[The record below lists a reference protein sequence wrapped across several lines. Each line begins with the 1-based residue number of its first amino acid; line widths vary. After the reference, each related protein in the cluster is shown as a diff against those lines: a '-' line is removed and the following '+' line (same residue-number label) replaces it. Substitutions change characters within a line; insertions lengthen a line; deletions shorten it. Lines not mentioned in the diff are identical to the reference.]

1 MEPLQHTI
9 KAVSRRREVSG
20 YAAKCVL
27 VLCLAV
33 LRVAAADSTNFPTI
47 FNTQDTNAIPLP
59 PVEAAKLMQAPPG
72 FKVRLFAGE
81 PDVQQPIGMTMD
93 DRGRLWVAENY
104 TYGEAKVNFDL
115 RLRDRVVILEDT
127 HHEGHFDKRTVFWD
141 QGQRLTSVAVGFGG
155 VWVLCAPQLL
165 FIPDKNGDDI
175 PDGPPV
181 VVLDGWNDDVIR
193 HNIVNGLFWGPD
205 GWLYGRQGI
214 QATSHVGK
222 PGAPQTERTPM
233 NAGIWRYHPTRKVF
247 EVVAQG
253 TTNPWGFDYNEE
265 GEMFFINTVIG
276 HLWHLIPGA
285 HYKRMYGEDFDLHTY
300 GLIDQHADH
309 YHFDTGK
316 GWTATRYLKGG
327 SDEMGGGHAHSG
339 LMFYL
344 GDNWPAR
351 YYNTLFTVNFH
362 GRRLNNE
369 ILERTGSGYVGHHGA
384 DLFKTDDVWFRGL
397 DLITGPDGGVYVSDW
412 SDVGECHNSEGVHR
426 TSGRIYKLAY
436 GEPAPPTIKDVAAL
450 STLDLCRLQTHK
462 NDWFPR
468 HARRILQERAVSGE
482 DMRVAKT
489 ELVRLY
495 DSDPVLSHKLRF
507 LWSLYVIGGADESW
521 LLRQLE
527 NENEH
532 VRAWAVRLL
541 IDQGTPSEA
550 ALAKFVELARKD
562 SSGLVRLYLS
572 SALQRLPV
580 TKRIDLAAGLLGHAE
595 DANDHNL
602 PLMIW
607 YGIEPVVGSNA
618 EAAVT
623 LSSHSAI
630 PLVRR
635 YTARWFAETMESN
648 PAPINS
654 LLKAAFERGGA
665 DFQLEVLRGMSD
677 GLRGWR
683 KAPRPVEWD
692 VASSKISAS
701 ESSEMQ
707 ERGRNLSLLF
717 GDGRA
722 LDEVR
727 AVALNSKEAAEARLK
742 ALQILL
748 DTRPPELLP
757 VLVKLVSERTVGVAA
772 AKGLMSYDDSNSPA
786 LILKVYNHFSA
797 EERPD
802 VVEALISRPSGAR
815 QLLAGVAKGKISRG
829 DISAFH
835 ARQIQNLGNEELS
848 SQLRDVWG
856 EIRGTAGDKQKLI
869 ARYRKLLTPERL
881 RAADPAKGRVLFSQT
896 CAICHVLYGEGA
908 RIGPDLTGSSRDNLE
923 YLLENIV
930 DPSAIVGADYRVSIV
945 TLKDGRVLN
954 GILRDQT
961 AKTLTIQSPGTSLT
975 VERTEVADLKASSV
989 SLMPEG
995 LLEAL
1000 RDDQIP
1006 DLIRYLMSREQVPLP
1021 PSSAGAAKAGN

>member
-1 MEPLQHTI
+1 MNTRSLLRL
-9 KAVSRRREVSG
+9 ALMS
-20 YAAKCVL
+20 AC
-27 VLCLAV
+27 CLAS
-33 LRVAAADSTNFPTI
+33 LRLTAADSTNFPAI
-47 FNTQDTNAIPLP
+47 FNTQDPKAIPLAP
-59 PVEAAKLMQAPPG
+59 LEAAKLMKAPSG
-72 FKVRLFAGE
+72 FNVTLFAGE
-81 PDVQQPIGMTMD
+81 PDVQQPIGITTD

-127 HHEGHFDKRTVFWD
+127 RHEGHFDKRTVFWD
-141 QGQRLTSVAVGFGG
+141 QGQHLTSVAVGFGG

-181 VVLDGWNDDVIR
+181 VVLDGWNDDSIR

-205 GWLYGRQGI
+205 GWLYGRHGI
-214 QATSHVGK
+214 AGTSHIGK
-222 PGAPQTERTPM
+222 PGDPPDKRTTL
-233 NAGIWRYHPTRKVF
+233 NACIWRYHPTRKVF

-253 TTNPWGFDYNEE
+253 TTNPWGFDYNAE

-285 HYKRMYGEDFDLHTY
+285 HYKRMYGEDYDLHTY

-316 GWTATRYLKGG
+316 GWGATRYT
-327 SDEMGGGHAHSG
+327 SDGMGGGHAHEG

-369 ILERTGSGYVGHHGA
+369 ILERSGSGYVGHHGG
-384 DLFKTDDVWFRGL
+384 DVFKTDDVWFRGL
-397 DLITGPDGGVYVSDW
+397 DLITGPDGGVYLSDW
-412 SDVGECHNSEGVHR
+412 SDVGECHNSEGIHR

-436 GEPAPPTIKDVAAL
+436 GQPPAPTIKDVAAF
-450 STLDLCRLQTHK
+450 STLDLCRLQTHT
-462 NDWFPR
+462 NDWFTR
-468 HARRILQERAVSGE
+468 HARRVLQERAASGE
-482 DMRVAKT
+482 DMRTAKT
-489 ELVRLY
+489 ELIRLF
-495 DSDPVLSHKLRF
+495 DSDPVPAHKLHF
-507 LWSLYVIGGADESW
+507 LWSLYVIGGTDEPW
-521 LLRQLE
+521 LLQQLHH
-527 NENEH
+527 ENEH
-532 VRAWAVRLL
+532 IRAWAVRLL

-550 ALAKFVELARKD
+550 ALKEFVKLSRND

-572 SALQRLPV
+572 SALQRLPFTQRV
-580 TKRIDLAAGLLGHAE
+580 DLAAGLLSHPE

-607 YGIEPVVGSNA
+607 YGIEPIVGNRPDDA
-618 EAAVT
+618 IT
-623 LSSHSAI
+623 LSRNTEF
-630 PLVRR
+630 PLVRQ
-635 YTARWFAETMESN
+635 YTARWFAESIELN
-648 PAPINS
+648 PAPLNN
-654 LLKAAFERGGA
+654 LLKAAFETGA
-665 DFQLEVLRGMSD
+665 AEFQIEVIRGMSE

-683 KAPRPVEWD
+683 KAPRPAEWD
-692 VASSKISAS
+692 VVSSKVSAS
-701 ESSEMQ
+701 EDPEMR

-727 AVALNSKEAAEARLK
+727 MVALSGKESAPARLK
-742 ALQILL
+742 AIQILV
-748 DTRPPELLP
+748 DTRPPDLLS
-757 VLVKLVSERTVGVAA
+757 VLVKLVQERTVGVAA
-772 AKGLMSYDDSNSPA
+772 AKGLMAFDDTNAPA
-786 LILKVYNHFSA
+786 LVLKAYSHFSA
-797 EERPD
+797 EEKPQ
-802 VVEALISRPSGAR
+802 VIEALVSRPAGAR
-815 QLLAGVAKGKISRG
+815 QLLAKVAEGKINRR
-829 DISAFH
+829 DISVFH
-835 ARQIQNLGNEELS
+835 ARQIQNLGDEQLS
-848 SQLRDVWG
+848 GQLREVWG
-856 EIRGTAGDKQKLI
+856 EIRNTAADKQKLI
-869 ARYRKLLTPERL
+869 ARYRKLLSPARL
-881 RAADPAKGRVLFSQT
+881 GAADSGKGRALFTQT

-908 RIGPDLTGSSRDNLE
+908 RIGPDLTGSSRDNLD
-923 YLLENIV
+923 YLLENVV
-930 DPSAIVGADYRVSIV
+930 DPSAVVGVDYRVSIV

-975 VERTEVADLKASSV
+975 VERTEVADLKSSAV

-995 LLEAL
+995 LLESL
-1000 RDDQIP
+1000 REDQVA

-1021 PSSAGAAKAGN
+1021 ASGAEPAKTGN